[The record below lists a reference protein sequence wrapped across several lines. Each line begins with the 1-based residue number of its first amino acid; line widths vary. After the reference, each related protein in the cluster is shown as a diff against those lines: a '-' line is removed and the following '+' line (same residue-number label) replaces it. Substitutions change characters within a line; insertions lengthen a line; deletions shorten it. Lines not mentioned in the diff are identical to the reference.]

1 MATLSETS
9 DQALLE
15 LLRRRGPM
23 TIAELTAAMKVTAN
37 AVRQRL
43 ARLTGQGLV
52 SRTVGRNDNPSY
64 QQATKPQRG
73 RPNHRYG
80 LTEKARRQVGDN
92 FADLAVTLWRE
103 IRSVKD
109 PAVRRGVLQRVAD
122 AMAAR
127 YQGLIA
133 GATVPERMQSL
144 ATLFAER
151 RVPLSVT
158 AAAPSGAAS
167 SSAA

>member
-23 TIAELTAAMKVTAN
+23 TIAELTSAMEVTAN

-43 ARLTGQGLV
+43 ARLTGQGLI
-52 SRTVGRNDNPSY
+52 SRTVGRIDNPPY
-64 QQATKPQRG
+64 EDGAKPQRG

-92 FADLAVTLWRE
+92 FADLPWSSGGKSDPSRIPKCGVGCSSVWPMPWPRG
-103 IRSVKD
+103 IR
-109 PAVRRGVLQRVAD
+109 G
-122 AMAAR
+122 
-127 YQGLIA
+127 
-133 GATVPERMQSL
+133 
-144 ATLFAER
+144 
-151 RVPLSVT
+151 
-158 AAAPSGAAS
+158 
-167 SSAA
+167 

>member
-23 TIAELTAAMKVTAN
+23 TIAELTSAIGVTAN

-52 SRTVGRNDNPSY
+52 SRTVARIGNPSD
-64 QQATKPQRG
+64 QEGAKPQRG

-92 FADLAVTLWRE
+92 FADLAVILWRALP
-103 IRSVKD
+103 SVQHP
-109 PAVRRGVLQRVAD
+109 PAPR
-122 AMAAR
+122 
-127 YQGLIA
+127 
-133 GATVPERMQSL
+133 P
-144 ATLFAER
+144 LFP
-151 RVPLSVT
+151 PLPHRP
-158 AAAPSGAAS
+158 APP
-167 SSAA
+167 